1 MVLGIPT
8 LSKIRRHLK
17 EPLYKNAFFLL
28 LNSVLAGILGFV
40 FWIVAARFY
49 SPDEVGV
56 VGALIAAIMLLSL
69 FSRLGFDMGLIRFLP
84 AAEDKAGMIN
94 SCLTITCIAS
104 LIMSLVFAA
113 GLDFW
118 SPALSFI
125 REDISFLLSFII
137 FTVAISLSIMLN
149 ATFVAFRRAEF
160 SLSQGT
166 IGGLLRATLPFLTV
180 AAGTFGLFLSW
191 GLGASLAIAISL
203 FLFLPKLQPKY
214 RPLLGIKKRVV
225 NDMIRFSFLN
235 YASGILGGTPKLLL
249 PLLIINILGSEIT
262 AYFRISWAI
271 SSVLFITIPFA
282 ICSSLYA
289 EGSHNPDKLRKSAI
303 RALFLMLGLVVPGIA
318 IVLLF
323 GDKILLL
330 FGAAYAE
337 NGLAALRILA
347 LSSIPIIFIQLFL
360 HVRIVQMRMKSVL
373 LVEALAAVLILGI
386 GYTSMSHFGLIG
398 IAIGWTLAQ
407 ALAALLIGVIIL
419 VQRRVRLRLG
429 W

>member
-1 MVLGIPT
+1 
-8 LSKIRRHLK
+8 
-17 EPLYKNAFFLL
+17 
-28 LNSVLAGILGFV
+28 
-40 FWIVAARFY
+40 
-49 SPDEVGV
+49 
-56 VGALIAAIMLLSL
+56 
-69 FSRLGFDMGLIRFLP
+69 
-84 AAEDKAGMIN
+84 MIN

-118 SPALSFI
+118 SPALSFV

-137 FTVAISLSIMLN
+137 FTVAFSLSVMLN
-149 ATFVAFRRAEF
+149 SAFVAFRRAEF
-160 SLSQGT
+160 SLSQGM
-166 IGGLLRATLPFLTV
+166 IGGVLRVTLPVLAV
-180 AAGTFGLFLSW
+180 SAGALGLFLSW
-191 GLGASLAIAISL
+191 GLGAFLAITVSL

-214 RPLLGIKKRVV
+214 RPLPKIKKRVV
-225 NDMIRFSFLN
+225 NDMMHFSFMN
-235 YASGILGGTPKLLL
+235 YASGVLEGTPKFLL

-262 AYFRISWAI
+262 AYFRIAWAI

-282 ICSSLYA
+282 ISSSLYA
-289 EGSHNPDKLRKSAI
+289 EGSHNPDKLRESAI
-303 RALFLMLGLVVPGIA
+303 RALFLMLGLVIPGIA

-330 FGAAYAE
+330 FGAAYSE

-360 HVRIVQMRMKSVL
+360 ITRIVQMRMKSVL
-373 LVEALAAVLILGI
+373 LVDALAAVLVLGI
-386 GYTSMSHFGLIG
+386 GYALMSHFELIG

-407 ALAALLIGVIIL
+407 ALVVVLIGVIIL
-419 VQRRVRLRLG
+419 IQRRVRLRPG